1 MKNEIKTTEMTDA
14 EFEAII
20 NGTLNNKTYV
30 EGVTVSG
37 KEFSFCR

>member
-1 MKNEIKTTEMTDA
+1 MKNEIKTTELTDS

-20 NGTLNNKTYV
+20 NNTLNNKTYI
-30 EGVTVSG
+30 EGVSVSG